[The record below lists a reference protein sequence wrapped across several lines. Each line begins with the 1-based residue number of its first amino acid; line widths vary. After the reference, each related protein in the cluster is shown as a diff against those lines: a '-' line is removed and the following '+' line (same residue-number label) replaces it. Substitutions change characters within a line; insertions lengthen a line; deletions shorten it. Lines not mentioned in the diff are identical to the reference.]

1 MKGIF
6 VEKEIKYDGSQLSS
20 HFAYKNFK
28 IAGDSIVG
36 FMGPVEVKLTEMV
49 DIEDVINNEPISS
62 DRMLNFI
69 IEVFGF
75 EIKGLVA
82 LQRLFIN
89 IIKETIESINPDIKI
104 SRNGDDLYYRGKKLS
119 VSIAT
124 LSPVSGLIHTALN
137 IVNTGCPIEVS
148 SLEEMKLDSKEVAQK
163 VIDNFV
169 KEYEE
174 IKFASVKVNWVK

>member
-6 VEKEIKYDGSQLSS
+6 IEREIKYDGSQLSS

-28 IAGDSIVG
+28 IAGDSIVC
-36 FMGPVEVKLTEMV
+36 FIGPVDVKLSEMV

-62 DRMLNFI
+62 DKMLNFI

-75 EIKGLVA
+75 EIKGLIA

-89 IIKETIESINPDIKI
+89 IIRESIESINPSIRIERD
-104 SRNGDDLYYRGKKLS
+104 GDDLYYKGKKLS
-119 VSIAT
+119 ISIAT
-124 LSPVSGLIHTALN
+124 LSPISGLIHTAIN

-148 SLEEMKLDSKEVAQK
+148 SLEEMGIDYKEAGK
-163 VIDNFV
+163 RIIDNFIS
-169 KEYEE
+169 EYEG
-174 IKFASVKVNWVK
+174 IKFASVKVNWVS

>member
-1 MKGIF
+1 MKGLF
-6 VEKEIKYDGSQLSS
+6 VEREIKYDGNQLSS

-28 IAGDSIVG
+28 IAGDSIIG
-36 FMGPVEVKLTEMV
+36 FIGPVEVKLSEMV
-49 DIEDVINNEPISS
+49 DIEDVINNESISS
-62 DRMLNFI
+62 DKMLNFI

-75 EIKGLVA
+75 DMNGLVC

-89 IIKETIESINPDIKI
+89 IIKESLESINSSVEIIRK
-104 SRNGDDLYYRGKKLS
+104 GDDLFYKNKKLS

-124 LSPVSGLIHTALN
+124 ISPVSGLIHTALN

-148 SLEEMKLDSKEVAQK
+148 SLNEMNIDSKEAARK
-163 VIDNFV
+163 IIDNFIY
-169 KEYEE
+169 EYEG